1 MVYQSYALT
10 KTPRKERFDHFS
22 AVVDDLFSP
31 ALCQQLTQPKKFSA
45 HVDAADLGDVKIAS
59 VSSSAL
65 SVQRRPQDIAKIS
78 SAPFLVKFQMAG
90 ESLFSQRGND
100 AHLRPGDFVIGSAA
114 EPYNL
119 RFDGPYQMSVLA
131 VASST
136 MQRMMRNPEDILGRR
151 MPASDPCCSLLSS
164 FVANVVEKMPELPVQ
179 MAERVETNI
188 LDLLGGVIG
197 THTDKQHTQRKPALE
212 QLLNVKGY
220 VRDNLRNRRLG
231 PAMIAEALGVSTRY
245 VHKLFASEPTT
256 LARYI
261 RALRLQGCHDM
272 LLDAEHQSMSITEIA
287 LHWGFYDLSHM
298 TRAFSKKYGIA
309 PSALRSG

>member
-1 MVYQSYALT
+1 MYQSYALA
-10 KTPRKERFDHFS
+10 KTPRKERFDRFVD
-22 AVVDDLFSP
+22 VVDDLFSP
-31 ALCQQLTQPKKFSA
+31 SLCERSTRHTKFRA
-45 HVDAADLGDVKIAS
+45 RIDAADLGDVKIAS
-59 VSSSAL
+59 ISTSAL
-65 SVQRRPQDIAKIS
+65 RVHRRPQDIAQIS
-78 SAPFLVKFQMAG
+78 SAPFLVKFQLAG

-114 EPYNL
+114 EPYQL
-119 RFDGPYQMSVLA
+119 QFDGPYQMSVLA
-131 VASST
+131 VAEAT
-136 MQRMMRNPEDILGRR
+136 MQRMMRNPEDILGKR

-179 MAERVETNI
+179 MAKRVETNI

-197 THTDKQHTQRKPALE
+197 AHTDKLHTQRKPALE
-212 QLLNVKGY
+212 QLRNVKGY
-220 VRDNLRNRRLG
+220 IQDNLRNRRLG

-261 RALRLQGCHDM
+261 RALRLERCHEM
-272 LLDAEHQSMSITEIA
+272 LLDEAHQSMSITEIA

-298 TRAFSKKYGIA
+298 TRAFSERFGIA
-309 PSALRSG
+309 PSGLRLG